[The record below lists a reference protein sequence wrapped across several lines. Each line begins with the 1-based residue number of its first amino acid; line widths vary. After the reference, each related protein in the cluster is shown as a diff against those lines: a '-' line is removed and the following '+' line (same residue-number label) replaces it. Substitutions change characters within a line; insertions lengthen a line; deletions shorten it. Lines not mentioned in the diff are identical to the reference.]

1 MKVIF
6 MGTPD
11 FSVPALKALI
21 SKHEVICV
29 YTQPPRPSGRGQKL
43 TPSPVQK
50 VAEENGILVRYPVS
64 LRNKTEQNLFKMLE
78 ADIAVVCAYGLIL
91 PIEILTACPNGC
103 INIHASLLPRWRGA
117 APIQRAIMARDKQT
131 GVTIMQMEAGLD
143 TGDMLLS
150 ESVDI
155 TPDMTG
161 GLLHDKLSEVGA
173 RLILKVL
180 DKYPTPVSQGSSG
193 VTYAKKIEKQEALLN
208 WNELAEDLEAKIRAF
223 NPYPK
228 AYFERDGERISVLKA
243 TVKKEKSTLPP
254 GTLLDDDLSVVCGL
268 GTVLS
273 LDVLQRSG
281 KRPLERTEFLRGY
294 PLRKGERL

>member
-1 MKVIF
+1 MRVIF

-50 VAEENGILVRYPVS
+50 VAEENGILVRYPVT

-78 ADIAVVCAYGLIL
+78 ADVAVVCAYGLIL
-91 PIEILTACPNGC
+91 PMEILTACPNGC

-150 ESVDI
+150 ESVAI

-161 GLLHDKLSEVGA
+161 GLLHDKLSEIGA
-173 RLILKVL
+173 HLILKVL
-180 DKYPTPVSQGSSG
+180 DKYPTPVSQGASG

-208 WNELAEDLEAKIRAF
+208 WDELAEDLEAKIRAF

-243 TVKKEKSTLPP
+243 TVKKEKSSLPP

-281 KRPLERTEFLRGY
+281 RKPLEKEEFLRGY
-294 PLRKGERL
+294 PLRKGEKL

>member
-11 FSVPALKALI
+11 FAVPALKALI
-21 SKHEVICV
+21 DKHEVICV

-50 VAEENGILVRYPVS
+50 VAEENGILVRYPVT

-78 ADIAVVCAYGLIL
+78 ADVAVVCAYGLIL

-117 APIQRAIMARDKQT
+117 APIQRAIMAKDKQT
-131 GVTIMQMEAGLD
+131 GVTIMQMETGLD

-150 ESVDI
+150 ESVAI

-161 GLLHDKLSEVGA
+161 GELHDKLSEVGG

-180 DKYPTPVSQGSSG
+180 DKYPTPIPQSEKGA
-193 VTYAKKIEKQEALLN
+193 TYAKKIEKQEALLD
-208 WNELAEDLEAKIRAF
+208 WNDLAEDLEAKIRAF

-228 AYFERDGERISVLKA
+228 AYFEKDGERISVLKA
-243 TVKKEKSTLPP
+243 TVKDEKSTLPV
-254 GTLLDDDLSVVCGL
+254 GTLVDDNLSVVCGL

-281 KRPLERTEFLRGY
+281 RNALARDEFLRGY
-294 PLRKGERL
+294 PLKKGEKL